1 MDWKSRIGLL
11 LCALIFAAGFA
22 GSGDVSRYFN
32 AAGLLVV
39 LGGSFGA
46 AIASFRMQRLS
57 YVWKVLRNSYRA
69 KMKEPSEIVEILVDL
84 SVKSR
89 IRGLHTLAED
99 ERETSIMFL
108 RRALGFVVD
117 NYSQEQTADI
127 LHTEMFFFKQ
137 RRDESERVLRIM
149 ADICP
154 AIGLA
159 GSVIGLIGMLSGVND
174 TSVVVSTIP
183 IALTST
189 LYGVILANFVLLPMA
204 ARVREVTDHELLL
217 QKIII
222 EGIRAIQSELNPRVL
237 EVKLKSFLTPSAR
250 EGQLV
255 SLARIKER
263 FGLHGQEPA
272 GAGQKSAAA
281 PREEQEAVPVS
292 ELMKEKQPETRKAG

>member
-1 MDWKSRIGLL
+1 MDRKSVLGLVFCGL
-11 LCALIFAAGFA
+11 VFAAGFA
-22 GSGDVSRYFN
+22 ISGNVARYFN
-32 AAGLLVV
+32 LAAVFVV
-39 LGGSFGA
+39 IGGTMGV
-46 AIASFRMQRLS
+46 AIASFRMPRLQ
-57 YVWKVLRNSYRA
+57 YVFRVLRNSYRA
-69 KMKEPSEIVEILVDL
+69 RMKEPAEIVEILVDL

-99 ERETSIMFL
+99 ERETSMLFL

-117 NYSQEQTADI
+117 NYTREQTAEI
-127 LHTEMFFFKQ
+127 LNTEMLYFKY
-137 RRDESERVLRIM
+137 RRDESERVLRVM

-174 TSVVVSTIP
+174 TAVLLSTIP

-189 LYGVILANFVLLPMA
+189 LYGVLLANFVLLPLA
-204 ARVREVTDHELLL
+204 ARIREVTDHELLL

-222 EGIRAIQSELNPRVL
+222 DGIRAIQSELNPRVL

-263 FGLHGQEPA
+263 FQIEERDDSAPA
-272 GAGQKSAAA
+272 MPA
-281 PREEQEAVPVS
+281 PEEMGVA
-292 ELMKEKQPETRKAG
+292 L

>member
-1 MDWKSRIGLL
+1 MERKSLLGLA
-11 LCALIFAAGFA
+11 LCAAIFGAGFA
-22 GSGDVSRYFN
+22 ISGDVGRYFN
-32 AAGLLVV
+32 LSAFLIVFGGC
-39 LGGSFGA
+39 LGT
-46 AIASFRMQRLS
+46 AIASFRMERLCF
-57 YVWKVLRNSYRA
+57 VGRVLRNSYRSR
-69 KMKEPSEIVEILVDL
+69 MKDPAAIVEILVDL

-89 IRGLHTLAED
+89 IRGLHTLVED

-117 NYSQEQTADI
+117 NYSREQTSDI
-127 LHTEMFFFKQ
+127 LNTEMFFFKQ
-137 RRDESERVLRIM
+137 RRDESERVLRVM

-159 GSVIGLIGMLSGVND
+159 GSVVGLIGMLSGVND
-174 TSVVVSTIP
+174 TGVVLATIP

-189 LYGVILANFVLLPMA
+189 LYGVILANFVFLPLA
-204 ARVREVTDHELLL
+204 ARIREVTDHELLL

-222 EGIRAIQSELNPRVL
+222 EGVRAIQSELNPRVL

-263 FGLHGQEPA
+263 FQIGEREDEPPRMPA
-272 GAGQKSAAA
+272 PEEMGAA
-281 PREEQEAVPVS
+281 
-292 ELMKEKQPETRKAG
+292 L